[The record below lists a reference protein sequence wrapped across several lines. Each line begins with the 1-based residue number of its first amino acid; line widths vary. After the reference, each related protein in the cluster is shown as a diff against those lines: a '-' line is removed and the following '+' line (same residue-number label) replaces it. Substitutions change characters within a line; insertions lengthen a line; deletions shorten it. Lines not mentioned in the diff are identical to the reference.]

1 MKLFRKMR
9 AASLEE
15 NNTSAYWK
23 YAIGEVVFVVV
34 GILLAFQIDMWG
46 ERRNAREHTHYLF
59 GQVHDELALNI
70 QNCNGQIGEYL
81 FKDTMVNHI
90 LTGKADR
97 QTYRD
102 HWQYA
107 TILLGQAEVE
117 VSDDAF
123 LNLVNSEDGLSP
135 SEREI
140 LVELKTLYGPT
151 KKGLQNLNEMATK
164 SAFDYH
170 KKYREEFEWYAELV
184 STWSIPEGMIDYCLE
199 DPSFINSVAYFQMVN
214 LLNHYRN
221 TLSFRRDAISLHE
234 RLAHEMG
241 FEVDSMLLFP
251 VAESLDALGIYTG
264 FYNLE
269 VVVEDGKLMG
279 KKLRKSDGVM
289 FDKVRMYPEKLDAF
303 SFDGNFCRLVR
314 DSSDAVSGL
323 TISLGTSQFDFV
335 KQTSEDSLVNP
346 QHAAM

>member
-1 MKLFRKMR
+1 MKLFRNMR

-123 LNLVNSEDGLSP
+123 LNLVNSEGGLSS

-151 KKGLQNLNEMATK
+151 KKGLENLNDMATE
-164 SAFDYH
+164 SAFSYH
-170 KKYREEFEWYAELV
+170 KQYKEEFGWYAELV
-184 STWSIPEGMIDYCLE
+184 SNWSVPEEMIDYCLE

-221 TLSFRRDAISLHE
+221 TLSFRTDAIALHE
-234 RLAHEMG
+234 RLAEEMG
-241 FEVDSMLLFP
+241 FEEDSTLLFP
-251 VAESLDALGIYTG
+251 ASQSLDAVGMYSG
-264 FYNLE
+264 FYDLE
-269 VVVEDGKLMG
+269 VVMADGKLIG
-279 KKLRKSDGVM
+279 KKIRKSDGVV
-289 FDKVRMYPEKLDAF
+289 FDEQRMYPEVLDAF

-323 TISLGTSQFDFV
+323 TISLGTSQFEFV
-335 KQTSEDSLVNP
+335 RLALDKK
-346 QHAAM
+346 

>member
-1 MKLFRKMR
+1 MFRKMR
-9 AASLEE
+9 AVSLNE
-15 NNTSAYWK
+15 NNASAYWK

-123 LNLVNSEDGLSP
+123 LNLVNSEGGLSS

-151 KKGLQNLNEMATK
+151 KKGLENLNDMATE
-164 SAFDYH
+164 SAFSYH
-170 KKYREEFEWYAELV
+170 KQYKEEFGWYAELV
-184 STWSIPEGMIDYCLE
+184 SNWSVPEEMIDYCLE

-221 TLSFRRDAISLHE
+221 TLSFRTDAIALHE
-234 RLAHEMG
+234 RLAEEMG
-241 FEVDSMLLFP
+241 FEEDSTLLFP
-251 VAESLDALGIYTG
+251 ASQSLDAVGMYSG
-264 FYNLE
+264 FYDLE
-269 VVVEDGKLMG
+269 VVMADGKLIG
-279 KKLRKSDGVM
+279 KKIRKSDGVV
-289 FDKVRMYPEKLDAF
+289 FDEQRMYPEVLDAF

-323 TISLGTSQFDFV
+323 TISLGTSQFEFV
-335 KQTSEDSLVNP
+335 RLALDKK
-346 QHAAM
+346 

>member
-59 GQVHDELALNI
+59 GQVHDELVLNI

-123 LNLVNSEDGLSP
+123 LNLVNSEDGLSS

-151 KKGLQNLNEMATK
+151 KKGLENLNDMATE
-164 SAFDYH
+164 SAFSYH
-170 KKYREEFEWYAELV
+170 KQYKEEFGWYAELV
-184 STWSIPEGMIDYCLE
+184 SNWSVPEEMIDYCLE

-221 TLSFRRDAISLHE
+221 TLSFRTDAIALHE
-234 RLAHEMG
+234 RLSEEMG
-241 FEVDSMLLFP
+241 LEEDSTLLFP
-251 VAESLDALGIYTG
+251 ASQSLDAVGMYSG
-264 FYNLE
+264 FYDLE
-269 VVVEDGKLMG
+269 VVMADGKLIG
-279 KKLRKSDGVM
+279 KKIRKSDGVV
-289 FDKVRMYPEKLDAF
+289 FDEQRMYPEVLDAF

-335 KQTSEDSLVNP
+335 RLALDKK
-346 QHAAM
+346 

>member
-1 MKLFRKMR
+1 MKLFRNMR

-46 ERRNAREHTHYLF
+46 ERRNTREHTHYLF

-123 LNLVNSEDGLSP
+123 LNLVNSEGGLSS

-151 KKGLQNLNEMATK
+151 KKGLENLNDMATE
-164 SAFDYH
+164 SAFSYH
-170 KKYREEFEWYAELV
+170 KQYKEEFGWYAELV
-184 STWSIPEGMIDYCLE
+184 SNWSVPEEMIDYCLE
-199 DPSFINSVAYFQMVN
+199 DPSFINSVAYFQMDN

-221 TLSFRRDAISLHE
+221 TLSFRTDAIALHE
-234 RLAHEMG
+234 RHVGGRHLRVSKSQVTGEKG
-241 FEVDSMLLFP
+241 
-251 VAESLDALGIYTG
+251 VARTSFSWLVHSL
-264 FYNLE
+264 
-269 VVVEDGKLMG
+269 
-279 KKLRKSDGVM
+279 
-289 FDKVRMYPEKLDAF
+289 
-303 SFDGNFCRLVR
+303 
-314 DSSDAVSGL
+314 
-323 TISLGTSQFDFV
+323 Q
-335 KQTSEDSLVNP
+335 
-346 QHAAM
+346 

>member
-123 LNLVNSEDGLSP
+123 LNLVNSEDGLSS
-135 SEREI
+135 SERDI

-151 KKGLQNLNEMATK
+151 KKGLENLNDMATE
-164 SAFDYH
+164 SAFSYH
-170 KKYREEFEWYAELV
+170 KQYKEEFGWYAELV
-184 STWSIPEGMIDYCLE
+184 SNWSVPEEMIDYCLE

-221 TLSFRRDAISLHE
+221 TLSFRTDAIALHE
-234 RLAHEMG
+234 RLAEEMG
-241 FEVDSMLLFP
+241 FEADSTLLFP
-251 VAESLDALGIYTG
+251 ASQCLDAVGMYSG
-264 FYNLE
+264 FYDLE
-269 VVVEDGKLMG
+269 VVMAEGKLMG
-279 KKLRKSDGVM
+279 KKIRKSDGVV
-289 FDKVRMYPEKLDAF
+289 FDEKRMYPEVLDAF

-335 KQTSEDSLVNP
+335 KQSSEE
-346 QHAAM
+346 

>member
-1 MKLFRKMR
+1 MKLFRNMR

-123 LNLVNSEDGLSP
+123 LNLLNSEDGLSS

-151 KKGLQNLNEMATK
+151 KKGLENLNDMATE
-164 SAFDYH
+164 SAFSYH
-170 KKYREEFEWYAELV
+170 KKYKEEFGWYAELV
-184 STWSIPEGMIDYCLE
+184 SNWSVPEEMIDYCLE
-199 DPSFINSVAYFQMVN
+199 DLSFINSVAYFQMVN

-221 TLSFRRDAISLHE
+221 TLSFRTDAIALHE
-234 RLAHEMG
+234 RLAEEMG
-241 FEVDSMLLFP
+241 FKEDSTLLFP
-251 VAESLDALGIYTG
+251 ASQSLDAVGMYSG
-264 FYNLE
+264 FYDLE
-269 VVVEDGKLMG
+269 VVMADGKLIG
-279 KKLRKSDGVM
+279 KKIRKSDGVV
-289 FDKVRMYPEKLDAF
+289 FDEQRMYPEVLDAF

-335 KQTSEDSLVNP
+335 RLALDKK
-346 QHAAM
+346 